1 MKKIFSYIAIAVSGI
16 VAFSGCNALDLSPID
31 FAASGNYWQNEAQVE
46 SEYYGLMTHMRGM
59 YNYPFVLG
67 EVRGGTLKQNATIEG
82 VSTSYQ
88 TIARNALSKD
98 DTGVSNW
105 AGYYGRILQVNNF
118 IEQVRDHCEFFD
130 ESGRNY
136 WLARAYGI
144 RAYYY
149 FMLYRTYGGVPLEE
163 DVVLFKTNQLD
174 EYYKARSGAADIMAF
189 LKDEIG
195 RSETAFG
202 SDRSFN
208 PHEWSYYATEML
220 KAQIYLW
227 AAKVTTDDGIGKFT
241 ATGAA
246 DLNTAKSALQN
257 VLGGPFQLLD
267 DYASIFSAGNKGNK
281 EEILALFFSKDETTN
296 AGTQF
301 VYQAAIWCNSFY
313 DEDGNLLGD
322 PLDLKGGG
330 MHRDEYI
337 ESFVKSYDK
346 TDQRRA
352 ATFHEC
358 YSSADPA
365 DRVFGSAMLKYMG
378 HTEGSNRY
386 YDSDVII
393 FRLSDA
399 ILMMAEV
406 ENGLGNQGAAANYIN
421 QIRKRAYGSNYSSE
435 VEFKSADFATTELAI
450 LRERDKEL
458 VGEGTRWFDLVR
470 MHDASGNPLAFSAAA
485 AYPETLGG
493 TATPVL
499 SSSEKYKLLW
509 PIDVNVKNG
518 DKLIYDP
525 ANGIDQQNPGY

>member
-1 MKKIFSYIAIAVSGI
+1 MKKIFSYIAIAVSGVI
-16 VAFSGCNALDLSPID
+16 AFSGCNALDLGPID
-31 FAASGNYWQNEAQVE
+31 YAASGNYWRNEAQVE
-46 SEYYGLMTHMRGM
+46 SEYYGILNQLRGS
-59 YNYPFVLG
+59 YSYPFVLG
-67 EVRGGTLKQNATIEG
+67 EVRGGTLKQNASIEG

-88 TIARNALSKD
+88 TIARNALNKD
-98 DTGVSNW
+98 DTGVTNW
-105 AGYYGRILQVNNF
+105 AGYFSRILQVNNY

-130 ESGRNY
+130 DASRNK
-136 WLARAYGI
+136 WLAPIYGI

-163 DVVLFKTNQLD
+163 DVVLFKTNKLD
-174 EYYKARSGAADIMAF
+174 EYYKARSGAADIMQF

-195 RSETAFG
+195 RSETAYG
-202 SDRSFN
+202 SDRSHN

-220 KAQIYLW
+220 KAQIYMW

-241 ATGAA
+241 ATGNS
-246 DLNTAKSALQN
+246 DLTVAQGALKN

-267 DYASIFSAGNKGNK
+267 DYASIFSADNKGNA
-281 EEILALFFSKDETTN
+281 EEIFALFFSKDETTN

-301 VYQAAIWCNSFY
+301 VYQAAIWNNSFY
-313 DEDGNLLGD
+313 DEDGNLYGD

-337 ESFVKSYDK
+337 ESFVKAFDK

-365 DRVFGSAMLKYMG
+365 NRTFGSAMLKYMG
-378 HTEGSNRY
+378 HAEGSNRY

-406 ENGLGNQGAAANYIN
+406 ENGLGNPSGAVQYIN
-421 QIRKRAYGSNYSSE
+421 QIRKRAYGSNYSSA
-435 VEFKSADFATTELAI
+435 VEFKTSDFATTELAI
-450 LRERDKEL
+450 LRERDKEF
-458 VGEGTRWFDLVR
+458 VGEGSRWFDLVR
-470 MHDASGNPLAFSAAA
+470 MHDASGKPLAFSNAA
-485 AYPETLGG
+485 AYPDKVGG
-493 TATPVL
+493 SAKAVL
-499 SSSEKYKLLW
+499 SSSEAYKLLW
-509 PIDVNVKNG
+509 PIDVNVLNG
-518 DKLIYDP
+518 DPLLYDP
-525 ANGIDQQNPGY
+525 ENNVNQQNPGY

>member
-1 MKKIFSYIAIAVSGI
+1 MKKILSTIAFAVI
-16 VAFSGCNALDLSPID
+16 VFLSGCDVLDLGPID
-31 FAASGNYWQNEAQVE
+31 YAASGNYWKNEAQVE
-46 SEYYGLMTHMRGM
+46 SEYYGIMGQLRGS
-59 YNYPFVLG
+59 YSYPFVLG

-118 IEQVRDHCEFFD
+118 IEQVRDHCEFLD
-130 ESGRNY
+130 DAGRNK

-149 FMLYRTYGGVPLEE
+149 FMLYRTYGGVPLED
-163 DVVLFKTNQLD
+163 DVVLFKTNNLE

-189 LKDEIG
+189 LKEEIA
-195 RSETAFG
+195 RSESAFG
-202 SDRSFN
+202 SDRSVDAHAWN
-208 PHEWSYYATEML
+208 YYATEML
-220 KAQIYLW
+220 KAQIHLW
-227 AAKVTTDDGIGKFT
+227 AAKVTTDDGIGKYT
-241 ATGAA
+241 ASGEK
-246 DLNTAKSALQN
+246 DLTVAKTALQN
-257 VLGGPFQLLD
+257 VLSGPFQLLD
-267 DYASIFSAGNKGNK
+267 DYASIFSADNKGNK

-313 DEDGNLLGD
+313 DEAGNLLGD

-337 ESFVKSYDK
+337 ESFVKSFDK

-365 DRVFGSAMLKYMG
+365 DRVFGSAVLKYMG
-378 HTEGSNRY
+378 HAEGSNRY
-386 YDSDVII
+386 YDSDVIL
-393 FRLSDA
+393 FRFSDA

-406 ENGLGNQGAAANYIN
+406 ENGLGNQSAAANYIN
-421 QIRKRAYGSNYSSE
+421 QIRKRAYGANYNSS
-435 VEFKSADFATTELAI
+435 VEFKAAGKAETELAI
-450 LRERDKEL
+450 LKERDKEF
-458 VGEGTRWFDLVR
+458 VAEGTRWFDLVR
-470 MHDASGNPLAFSAAA
+470 MQDASGNPLAFSAAA
-485 AYPETLGG
+485 AYPATLGG

-499 SSSEKYKLLW
+499 SASERYKLLW